1 MSKISA
7 CGLIRRRFCKGNLID
22 EEFRYTYNIFV
33 RSFCQKPFDEIER
46 NIELAEKCQKL
57 GNEKGATPHR
67 SLPRKPRAASVLFS
81 EIPLQQSFKGLAM
94 TGFAIDGSFY
104 RA

>member
-1 MSKISA
+1 MRKINA

-33 RSFCQKPFDEIER
+33 RSFCQKPFYEIER

-57 GNEKGATPHR
+57 VNEKGATPHR
-67 SLPRKPRAASVLFS
+67 SLPETLAQQVFHFPKYLFS
-81 EIPLQQSFKGLAM
+81 SPSKALP
-94 TGFAIDGSFY
+94 
-104 RA
+104 